1 MDSTEKHPVE
11 EFQHHS
17 EGQCINIKTWQEY
30 LPYVQF
36 NPVGKLKPNR
46 FGLYDMPGNVAE
58 WCAKPTADA
67 TNVVRGGAFSEP
79 ATSLRCAA
87 RLIETPD
94 WDALDPEFPRSPWWL
109 TADFVGFR
117 VALDAGID

>member
-1 MDSTEKHPVE
+1 MDQAKEYAW
-11 EFQHHS
+11 FQGNSADADQS
-17 EGQCINIKTWQEY
+17 ETTH
-30 LPYVQF
+30 
-36 NPVGKLKPNR
+36 PVGKLKPNR
-46 FGLYDMPGNVAE
+46 FGLYDMAGNVAE
-58 WCAKPTADA
+58 WCAKPTGDA
-67 TNVVRGGAFSEP
+67 SNVARGGAFSEP